1 MDSRVTLG
9 LAVCLTALLLGSG
22 GYLAYSTFTQQTQAN
37 TAVEATVLSSE
48 FEPEGRFDDDFYV
61 FIEYQYTY
69 DGETYTSSN
78 IYPGASSRVIDD
90 EQRAR
95 EIVQQYPAGEAVT
108 AYVNGDDPTESY
120 LIEADT
126 GGTALGTVVLLGL
139 GVIALLGT
147 VAYGAGV
154 VFDLFQPGP
163 KAVTLSRAEVRH
175 QLLSVFED
183 IDEYPIDSTRAIRQS
198 SLDRTRAIDLHEFEV
213 TVGTLDSLLDSDL
226 DTACESPEELT
237 EAFLAAM
244 EAQGYFSAATPST

>member
-9 LAVCLTALLLGSG
+9 LAVCLTVLLLGSG

-48 FEPEGRFDDDFYV
+48 FDPEGRYDDDFYV
-61 FIEYQYTY
+61 FIEYRYSY
-69 DGETYTSSN
+69 EGETYTSDN

-95 EIVQQYPAGEAVT
+95 EIIQQYPAGETVT

-126 GGTALGTVVLLGL
+126 GGTVLGTAVLLGL
-139 GVIALLGT
+139 GVIALLAT
-147 VAYGAGV
+147 LVYGAGI

-163 KAVTLSRAEVRH
+163 GEVTLSRAEVRH
-175 QLLSVFED
+175 QLLAVFED
-183 IDEYPIDSTRAIRQS
+183 IDEYPVDSTRAIRQS
-198 SLDRTRAIDLHEFEV
+198 SLDRSRTIDLHEFEV

-226 DTACESPEELT
+226 DTPCETPEELT
-237 EAFLAAM
+237 DVFLAEM
-244 EAQGYFSAATPST
+244 EAQGYFSAPSPST